1 MPALLSINR
10 RMTRT
15 TILLRF
21 VVAYLCLHSSCWA
34 ATFTAS
40 LDNYSILLGE
50 TVTLTLNIENGTPE
64 QISDLPAIE
73 GLQFGGGP
81 ATRIN
86 SRMDQNGTTTVRSYS
101 WPLRPTR
108 AGEFVIPSFQ
118 ARIDGQTLT
127 TQPLRLKVAAEEA
140 AAPPPQFSNRPLF
153 LWAVPPRTNVFLGE
167 AITLEVRLYVRSDI
181 RRAGGLNTPFVGDG
195 FTFNVSQMLQ
205 GNSVQRR
212 IGPATF
218 TMVPLFLALIPV
230 KTGALTL
237 SLPDASIIINPRDPF
252 DFFGPQPQQ
261 YPLKLDSITFNVSP
275 LPQDQVP
282 PTFTGAVGK
291 FSLTFSA
298 GPTNVTVGDPITA
311 RIQITG
317 DGAIETLTLPEQP
330 AWKEFKSYPPTWKTD
345 LNALGVQG
353 TKSFEQ
359 VILPQNTNI
368 TEVPA
373 VVFTFFDPD
382 RKSYV
387 TLKQPG
393 IPISV
398 QPAGAITAPSI
409 AAPTRSQLE
418 NPAVRDIVPIKQRIG
433 VVTQASPPLI
443 QRPWFLALQSVPL
456 LAFVFGLTWR
466 RRADSLVHNP
476 RRLRQQQVA
485 RVVRKG
491 LADLKQAAAQND
503 SDAFFAALFHLL
515 QEQLG
520 ERLDMPAS
528 AITEAVIEERLQPKQ
543 VSESTL
549 EQLRELFQ
557 ACNAARYAPIQSSQE
572 LAAFVPS
579 VENVLHQVRQLK
591 L

>member
-1 MPALLSINR
+1 
-10 RMTRT
+10 
-15 TILLRF
+15 
-21 VVAYLCLHSSCWA
+21 V
-34 ATFTAS
+34 
-40 LDNYSILLGE
+40 LLGE
-50 TVTLTLNIENGTPE
+50 TVTLTLSVENGTLE
-64 QISDLPAIE
+64 QLPNLSAID
-73 GLQFGGGP
+73 GLQPAGGL
-81 ATRIN
+81 ATGFN
-86 SRMDQNGTTTVRSYS
+86 SRMDQNGTTTIRTYS
-101 WPLRPTR
+101 LPLRPTR
-108 AGEFVIPSFQ
+108 VGELIIPSFQ
-118 ARIDGQTLT
+118 AKVDGQILT
-127 TQPLRLKVAAEEA
+127 TQPLRLKVAAEDA
-140 AAPPPQFSNRPLF
+140 ATPPPQFSSRPLF
-153 LWAVPPRTNVFLGE
+153 LWAIPPRTNVFLGE

-181 RRAGGLNTPFVGDG
+181 RRVGGLNTPFVADG
-195 FTFNVSQMLQ
+195 FTVSQLLQ
-205 GNSVQRR
+205 GNSAQRR

-218 TMVPLFLALIPV
+218 TMVPLFFALIPV

-261 YPLKLDSITFNVSP
+261 YPLKLDSIAFNVSP

-282 PTFTGAVGK
+282 RTFTGAVGK

-330 AWKEFKSYPPTWKTD
+330 GWKDFKSYPPTSKTD
-345 LNALGVQG
+345 VNALGVQG

-359 VILPQNTNI
+359 VILPQSTNI
-368 TEVPA
+368 TEIPA

-393 IPISV
+393 VPISV
-398 QPAGAITAPSI
+398 RPAGAITAPSI
-409 AAPTRSQLE
+409 AAPAHSQPE
-418 NPAVRDIVPIKQRIG
+418 NPAARDIVPIKQRIG
-433 VVTQASPPLI
+433 VVAQASPPLI

-466 RRADSLVHNP
+466 RRADSLAHNP

-520 ERLDMPAS
+520 ERLDVPAS
-528 AITEAVIEERLQPKQ
+528 AITEAVIEERMQPKQ

-557 ACNAARYAPIQSSQE
+557 ACNAARYAPIESSQE

-579 VENVLHQVRQLK
+579 VENVLHEVRQLK